1 MAKSHNSKRAS
12 NRSFFLPLRT
22 LLAISFQFPN
32 NFFLIFRLYKKDNF
46 YTKIMPWKI
55 WVSMHARSIMVGQL
69 YLLLYLF
76 HQAEIFPDY
85 KPRRPVNI

>member
-12 NRSFFLPLRT
+12 KRSFFLRLRT

-32 NFFLIFRLYKKDNF
+32 NFFLIFRLYKKGNF

-55 WVSMHARSIMVGQL
+55 WVSMQL